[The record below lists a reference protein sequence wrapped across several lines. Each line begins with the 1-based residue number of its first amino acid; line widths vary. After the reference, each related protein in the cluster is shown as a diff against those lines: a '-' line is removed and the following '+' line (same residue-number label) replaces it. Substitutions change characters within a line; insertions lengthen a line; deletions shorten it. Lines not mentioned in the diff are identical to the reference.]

1 MNFLQKFREKQHSV
15 LLVNTIMLYILR
27 FSTIFL
33 SFITQGYQSRV
44 LGMELLGTLGAAQYT
59 TNFFQIFIDF
69 GFILS
74 ATAEVSRQR
83 DDKKAL
89 SRVLTSVVLAK
100 TAFIAISFAVLFLFV
115 APGLKDDKEVLTYV
129 LFLIGTALNSF
140 LPDFMYRGLE
150 QMTTIT
156 VRAVSI
162 KFFATMMIF
171 LFVHQP
177 QDYYRVPLFT
187 AIGNIGAIVFVYWH
201 LFTKMGVRFCGVS
214 WREVWV
220 ELKDSSQFFL
230 SKVAASIN
238 SNLNGILL
246 SAVAGSAA
254 TGLYTNADK
263 VIGAAKSGMS
273 PIADSLYPHMMKH
286 RNFGLIKKAMLLV
299 YPVIL
304 LGCAIVFIF
313 AEPLLVFWLGAGGSQ
328 VVLPLRLL
336 IPVAVFSFPNYVL
349 GYPTM
354 GAMGLAKF
362 ANISVVF
369 GTFIYLAGVAVIWF
383 TCGISLVSLCLLTG
397 VTEGSILAFRLVV
410 IVKNRKLMGAGAN
423 GKSDS

>member
-129 LFLIGTALNSF
+129 LFLVGTALNSF

-162 KFFATMMIF
+162 RAFATAMIF
-171 LFVHQP
+171 LFIHAP
-177 QDYYRVPLFT
+177 GDYYLVPLFT
-187 AIGNIGAIVFVYWH
+187 ALGNAGALVFVYWH
-201 LFTKMGVRFCGVS
+201 LFCKIKVGFCRVTLGQV
-214 WREVWV
+214 WREIRY
-220 ELKDSSQFFL
+220 SFQFFVSQAVTSVYSNTNGIIL
-230 SKVAASIN
+230 KATLGGVAA
-238 SNLNGILL
+238 
-246 SAVAGSAA
+246 
-254 TGLYTNADK
+254 GLYTNADK
-263 VIGAAKSGMS
+263 VISAAKNAMG
-273 PIADSLYPHMMKH
+273 PIADSLYPHMVKH
-286 RNFGLIKKAMLLV
+286 KSFHLIKKALLMI

-304 LGCAIVFIF
+304 LGCAGVFVL
-313 AEPLLVFWLGAGGSQ
+313 AEPLLVFWLGEEGAQ
-328 VVLPLRLL
+328 VAAPLRML
-336 IPVAVFSFPNYVL
+336 IPVAVFAFPNYLL
-349 GYPTM
+349 GYPTL
-354 GAMGLAKF
+354 GAMGLVHYV
-362 ANISVVF
+362 NISSIGGVGV
-369 GTFIYLAGVAVIWF
+369 YLAIV
-383 TCGISLVSLCLLTG
+383 GILAATGNATLLTLCAA
-397 VTEGSILAFRLVV
+397 TSCSELAILLFRIGALY
-410 IVKNRKLMGAGAN
+410 KNRRLLREN
-423 GKSDS
+423 EH

>member
-129 LFLIGTALNSF
+129 LFLVGTALNSF

-162 KFFATMMIF
+162 RAFATAMIF
-171 LFVHQP
+171 LFIHAP
-177 QDYYRVPLFT
+177 GDYYLVPLFT
-187 AIGNIGAIVFVYWH
+187 ALGNAGALVFVYWH
-201 LFTKMGVRFCGVS
+201 LFCKIKVGFCRVTLGQV
-214 WREVWV
+214 WREIRY
-220 ELKDSSQFFL
+220 SFQFFVSQAVTSVYSNTNGIIL
-230 SKVAASIN
+230 KATLGGVAA
-238 SNLNGILL
+238 
-246 SAVAGSAA
+246 
-254 TGLYTNADK
+254 GLYTNADK
-263 VIGAAKSGMS
+263 VISAAKNAMG
-273 PIADSLYPHMMKH
+273 PIADSLYPHMVKH
-286 RNFGLIKKAMLLV
+286 KSFHLIKKALLML
-299 YPVIL
+299 
-304 LGCAIVFIF
+304 
-313 AEPLLVFWLGAGGSQ
+313 S
-328 VVLPLRLL
+328 L
-336 IPVAVFSFPNYVL
+336 IH
-349 GYPTM
+349 
-354 GAMGLAKF
+354 
-362 ANISVVF
+362 I
-369 GTFIYLAGVAVIWF
+369 
-383 TCGISLVSLCLLTG
+383 
-397 VTEGSILAFRLVV
+397 
-410 IVKNRKLMGAGAN
+410 
-423 GKSDS
+423 

>member
-263 VIGAAKSGMS
+263 IIGAARSGMS

>member
-129 LFLIGTALNSF
+129 LFLVGTALNSF

-162 KFFATMMIF
+162 RAFATAMIF
-171 LFVHQP
+171 LFIHAP
-177 QDYYRVPLFT
+177 GDYYLVPLFT
-187 AIGNIGAIVFVYWH
+187 ALGNAGALVFVYWH
-201 LFTKMGVRFCGVS
+201 LFTRVKVRFCPVT
-214 WREVWV
+214 WREVWT

-230 SKVAASIN
+230 SKVAGSIN

-246 SAVAGSAA
+246 GALAGSTA

-263 VIGAAKSGMS
+263 VIGAARSGMS

-286 RNFGLIKKAMLLV
+286 RNFGLIKKAMLIV
-299 YPVIL
+299 YPIIL
-304 LGCAIVFIF
+304 AGCAIVFVF
-313 AEPLLVFWLGAGGSQ
+313 AEPLLVFWLGEEGSQ

-336 IPVAVFSFPNYVL
+336 IPVAVFCFPNYVL

-354 GAMGLAKF
+354 GAMGLAKY

-369 GTFIYLAGVAVIWF
+369 GTFVYLAGAALCWF
-383 TCGISLVSLCLLTG
+383 TWGIGLISLCVLTS

-410 IVKNRKLMGAGAN
+410 IVKNRKLMGTVTGQL
-423 GKSDS
+423 